1 MDPLWTNIFHKKLD
15 EESLAYFLKHLPI
28 FSELSPRSL
37 STLEGIVHV
46 RNYKANETVFEEN
59 DPGSGMYMIRSGS
72 VKIYA
77 RDQNGAED
85 ELAKLGPGDF
95 FGETT
100 LTAPAP
106 RTASAKTT
114 ENTELVGLFR
124 ADILE
129 LAERK
134 PAISSSIFLGL
145 TRVVSERLQ
154 AAQAKLE
161 QVRSPAYLSD
171 LIGTIGADPLRPARV
186 EQREVQRKVA

>member
-1 MDPLWTNIFHKKLD
+1 MDPLWYNIFRKKLE

-28 FSELSPRSL
+28 FSELSPRALSSL
-37 STLEGIVHV
+37 EKLVHL
-46 RNYKANETVFEEN
+46 RNYKAYETIFDEG

-72 VKIYA
+72 VQIFTC
-77 RDQNGAED
+77 DQNGVEE
-85 ELAKLGPGDF
+85 ELARLTPGDF

-106 RTASAKTT
+106 RSASARTM
-114 ENTELVGLFR
+114 EVTELVGLFR

-134 PAISSSIFLGL
+134 PTISSGILLGL

-154 AAQAKLE
+154 AASQEIRRL
-161 QVRSPAYLSD
+161 RSHAREHLSAEN
-171 LIGTIGADPLRPARV
+171 IET
-186 EQREVQRKVA
+186 